1 MNKRKAVFK
10 ITILFLIAGLLLH
23 GCAKFKA
30 RNEGNLA
37 DHGQESQE
45 GRDGET
51 GQNGESAA
59 GSETRADEN
68 EQDETDRPGGDDAK
82 PGDEGGH
89 SGSGNSGNGNDG
101 SSSSAGTEGKPG
113 KLSPAELEKVKPNEA
128 GRIMVVMFHNFIEEY
143 EKGDKEFTMTFDAF
157 RELLGTLY
165 ESGYRLISL
174 NDYISGNIN
183 TPAGFIPMV
192 FTFDD
197 GTSGQFN
204 LVEENGEFRANPLS
218 AVGIM
223 EEFSKT
229 HPDFGLEGT
238 FFVNLG
244 NRTFGSAGTLE
255 QRLRYLAG
263 KGFEIGNHTYSHI
276 NLKKDAKTAE
286 IIQREIGG
294 NQKKMYE
301 LIPGYTLN
309 AFSLPYGAP
318 SPQLMQ
324 YVIEGEYEGVTYNNK
339 AIMEVGA
346 EPAPS
351 PFNVRFNPL
360 SISRVRSPGIMPVD
374 QDLTWWLANTKR
386 ENQYVSD
393 GNPDTVTVPESRAEQ
408 VNRDSLGGRELV
420 IY

>member
-1 MNKRKAVFK
+1 MIFRKKTILKIAV
-10 ITILFLIAGLLLH
+10 LFLIAGLLLC
-23 GCAKFKA
+23 GCAKDKA
-30 RNEGNLA
+30 RNKGFEQEPQGSGA
-37 DHGQESQE
+37 DEA
-45 GRDGET
+45 GRNGDAVTGPENQADGFEQGET
-51 GQNGESAA
+51 DLPGANGAKSGDAA
-59 GSETRADEN
+59 GQS
-68 EQDETDRPGGDDAK
+68 G
-82 PGDEGGH
+82 
-89 SGSGNSGNGNDG
+89 GSGG
-101 SSSSAGTEGKPG
+101 AWAEGKQG
-113 KLSPAELEKVKPNEA
+113 KLSAVDLEKVKPNEA
-128 GRIMVVMFHNFIEEY
+128 GRIMVVMFHNFIEKY
-143 EKGDKEFTMTFDAF
+143 EKGDKHYTMTFDAF
-157 RELLGTLY
+157 GELLEKLY

-183 TPAGFIPMV
+183 TPAGFIPIV

-197 GTSGQFN
+197 GTTGQFN
-204 LVEENGEFRANPLS
+204 LVEENGKFRANPLS

-244 NRTFGSAGTLE
+244 NRTFGSTGTLA
-255 QRLRYLAG
+255 QRLNYLVE
-263 KGFEIGNHTYSHI
+263 KGFELGNHTYSHI

-301 LIPGYTLN
+301 LVPGYTFN

-318 SPQLMQ
+318 SPQLKQ
-324 YVIEGEYEGVTYNNK
+324 YVVEGIFEGVTYHNK

-351 PFNVRFNPL
+351 PFSVRFNPL
-360 SISRVRSPGIMPVD
+360 SVSRVRSPGIIPVN
-374 QDLTWWLANTKR
+374 QDLTWWLENMKR

-393 GNPDTVTVPESRAEQ
+393 GNPDTVTVPESYAEQ
-408 VNRDSLGGRELV
+408 
-420 IY
+420 I